1 MVKIEESRP
10 IKVSGKTS
18 LLISFPYNPAI
29 LDIVKSCQPAVWHK
43 KICKWE
49 IPICYLAQVLD
60 SLTML
65 DDIELN
71 LFNEKEKS
79 SKFNLIESEI
89 KNFKVSPFPH
99 QIEAINFLLNQKK
112 GLLLDGMGL
121 GKSLEMMY
129 LAETLKARGL
139 AEHCLVI
146 CGVDSLRSNWKKEIQ
161 KFSKESVIVL
171 GERITK
177 TGKTVYDTISKR
189 AEQLLN
195 PIDEFFVVVN
205 IATLRSEEIIEAFK
219 KTKNNF
225 QLICID
231 EVHRCA
237 NKKSIQGNN
246 LLRLESEYKVGA
258 TGTLI
263 TNSPLSAYLPLYWTE
278 NDKATLTNY
287 KSQYCEFGGFNNSQV
302 IGYKNLD
309 VLKDELDACS
319 IRRTFAE
326 VKSNMPKKTVEY
338 ELVDMSPEH
347 QKFYEA
353 VKAGVKEEADK
364 IELNTNN
371 LLALTI
377 RLRQATSC
385 PNILTTHDIDSSKV
399 LRACEIATDLLDQ
412 KEKVMILCN
421 FIESAKLLSNK
432 LSAYNPSLCTGEQ
445 DNSYISDQVDKFRF
459 DSEHNLLIGTH
470 AKMGTG
476 LSMPECHYMILLD
489 QPFTSAQQKQSED
502 RIYRIVSDQPVFI
515 KVLLCKNTY
524 DERVRDIVDTKQDLS
539 DFIVDDKLT
548 DRFAEKLR
556 RSLFDA
562 LN

>member
-1 MVKIEESRP
+1 MIKIEEGKP
-10 IKVSGKTS
+10 IKVSGRTS
-18 LLISFPYNPAI
+18 LLLSFPYNPAI
-29 LDIVKSCQPAVWHK
+29 VDLVKSYQPAVWHK
-43 KICKWE
+43 KISKWE
-49 IPICYLAQVLD
+49 IPICYLSQILD

-65 DDIELN
+65 DDIELK
-71 LFNEKEKS
+71 LFSDEQKKT
-79 SKFNLIESEI
+79 ESDLTEDEI
-89 KNFKVSPFPH
+89 QKFKVSPFHH

-129 LAETLKARGL
+129 LAETLKSRGL
-139 AEHCLVI
+139 VDHCLII

-161 KFSKESVIVL
+161 NFSKESVIVL
-171 GERITK
+171 GERTTK
-177 TGKTVYDTISKR
+177 TGKTVYDTIGKR

-195 PIDEFFVVVN
+195 PIEEFFVIVN
-205 IATLRSEEIIEAFK
+205 IATLRYDEIIEAFK
-219 KTKNNF
+219 NTKNNF

-231 EVHRCA
+231 EAHRCA
-237 NKKSIQGNN
+237 NKKSTQGNN
-246 LLRLESEYKVGA
+246 LLKLDAEYKVGA

-309 VLKDELDACS
+309 VLKDELDSCS

-326 VKSNMPKKTVEY
+326 VKANMPKKTVEY

-353 VKAGVKEEADK
+353 IKAGVKEEADK

-385 PNILTTHDIDSSKV
+385 PNILTTQEIESSKV
-399 LRACEIATDLLDQ
+399 LRACEIASDILDQ
-412 KEKVMILCN
+412 NEKVMILCN

-445 DNSYISDQVDKFRF
+445 ESSYISDQVDKFRF
-459 DSEHNLLIGTH
+459 TSDHNLLIGTH

-556 RSLFDA
+556 KSLFDA
-562 LN
+562 LL